1 MNEVYDCDMVTKNM
15 GLMGSMG
22 TMKIINPILPINPIP
37 PKSLANPIEFD
48 GIKTQLTTDHRF
60 PRLPGSK

>member
-22 TMKIINPILPINPIP
+22 TMKIINPILPINPI
-37 PKSLANPIEFD
+37 EFD